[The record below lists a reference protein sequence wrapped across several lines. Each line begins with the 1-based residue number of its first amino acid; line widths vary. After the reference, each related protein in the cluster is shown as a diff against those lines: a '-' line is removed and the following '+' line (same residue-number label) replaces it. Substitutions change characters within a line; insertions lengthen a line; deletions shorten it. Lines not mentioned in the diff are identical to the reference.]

1 MRHPPKSDHLV
12 NMPPPTPCALDN
24 KCRLSVQHLL
34 KVFLGNKLFVK
45 KRIRTISFVLSRLE
59 HETTCD
65 RTLKLRLRKMKLLT
79 DEELFLCAISKR
91 VAQFEQHLGLLFRTN
106 KKLIRSLRK
115 ESNLVELSQEFGHS
129 ISADDNEFFQEE
141 GNNNDDPIDSGH
153 SSNFMGH
160 PTQQKS
166 LHPFVDK
173 RWSERL
179 KADDIESHAETK
191 EELKLYVV
199 QRKFYHFLHGISDVL
214 EPIRKLH
221 SRSKQRS
228 PHISTSSG
236 GPAEDES
243 AQLNEELSRRNLSS
257 SDSEAESACTSNSG
271 FDSSR
276 NVTATVSSLLAT
288 HHAETGKLKTS
299 IYKRNVMNYLERN
312 LRHRKSMAKSVVEE
326 DEDDNN
332 DDLDDNNNTTKE
344 YGSSRDGDGFEDA
357 DTDTHRRSRIN
368 TDVELALDQEMEDEQ
383 AVKMKAMPKDEIKI
397 MNFFNSIYNF
407 NQQQH
412 SAHLKPPTAAL
423 DQFEGNHCEL
433 QKERR
438 NKEPPPS

>member
-1 MRHPPKSDHLV
+1 M
-12 NMPPPTPCALDN
+12 
-24 KCRLSVQHLL
+24 
-34 KVFLGNKLFVK
+34 
-45 KRIRTISFVLSRLE
+45 
-59 HETTCD
+59 
-65 RTLKLRLRKMKLLT
+65 
-79 DEELFLCAISKR
+79 
-91 VAQFEQHLGLLFRTN
+91 
-106 KKLIRSLRK
+106 
-115 ESNLVELSQEFGHS
+115 
-129 ISADDNEFFQEE
+129 
-141 GNNNDDPIDSGH
+141 
-153 SSNFMGH
+153 
-160 PTQQKS
+160 
-166 LHPFVDK
+166 
-173 RWSERL
+173 
-179 KADDIESHAETK
+179 
-191 EELKLYVV
+191 YVV

-236 GPAEDES
+236 GGPAEDES

-257 SDSEAESACTSNSG
+257 SDSEADSACTSNSG
-271 FDSSR
+271 FDSNR

-332 DDLDDNNNTTKE
+332 DDDLDDNNNTTKE

-357 DTDTHRRSRIN
+357 DTDNHRRSRRH

-407 NQQQH
+407 NQQH
-412 SAHLKPPTAAL
+412 SAHLKPPTATL

-433 QKERR
+433 QNGRR